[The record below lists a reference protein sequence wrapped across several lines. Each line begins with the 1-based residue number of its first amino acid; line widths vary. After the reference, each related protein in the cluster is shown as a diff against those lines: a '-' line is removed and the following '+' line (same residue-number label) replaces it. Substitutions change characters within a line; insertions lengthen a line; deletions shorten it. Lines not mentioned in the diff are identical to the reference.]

1 MKIILNVLFHL
12 VVISWYAYLF
22 AIQMEDLIGGDLTGT
37 SLISFLLRA
46 AIAIVFSI
54 NLWKM
59 TRRKKGYEKDS
70 SISQSTK

>member
-12 VVISWYAYLF
+12 VVIAWYAYLST
-22 AIQMEDLIGGDLTGT
+22 IQMEDLIGGNLAGT
-37 SLISFLLRA
+37 SLIFFLLRA

-70 SISQSTK
+70 SAFQSTT